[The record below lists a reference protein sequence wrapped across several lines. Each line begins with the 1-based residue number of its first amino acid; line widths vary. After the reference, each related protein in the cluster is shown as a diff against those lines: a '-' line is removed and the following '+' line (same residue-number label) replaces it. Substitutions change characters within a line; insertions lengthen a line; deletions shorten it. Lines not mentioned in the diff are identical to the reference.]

1 MDVCPPGFMPISDAY
16 ETIVQTLEPD
26 ARPGDDY
33 LDKLLKDQG
42 DDAFTAAF
50 DKAVEAEKRA
60 ERLLADA
67 LANKQLAR
75 WICVDGNMLHRHVR
89 KTWEPDPSCPGLDAG
104 LPDFTVSGD
113 RDGNMVFVEER
124 ELILWINSQLT
135 GVTVARP
142 TQETKPT
149 KENKLAEE
157 LQRRYPH
164 GRPSKTIP
172 ERGAE
177 FCGGEI
183 GGISARAC
191 PHLSQAKAQT
201 KCRPARKLRAVFS

>member
-1 MDVCPPGFMPISDAY
+1 M
-16 ETIVQTLEPD
+16 
-26 ARPGDDY
+26 
-33 LDKLLKDQG
+33 
-42 DDAFTAAF
+42 
-50 DKAVEAEKRA
+50 
-60 ERLLADA
+60 
-67 LANKQLAR
+67 
-75 WICVDGNMLHRHVR
+75 
-89 KTWEPDPSCPGLDAG
+89 
-104 LPDFTVSGD
+104 
-113 RDGNMVFVEER
+113 
-124 ELILWINSQLT
+124 ILWINSQLT

-157 LQRRYPH
+157 LQRQYPD

-172 ERGAE
+172 ELCVE

>member
-1 MDVCPPGFMPISDAY
+1 MDACPPGFMPVSDAY

-42 DDAFTAAF
+42 DAAFDAAF

-67 LANKQLAR
+67 LANKQLTR
-75 WICVDGNMLHRHVR
+75 WICVDGDMLHRHVR
-89 KTWEPDPSCPGLDAG
+89 KTWEPDPLSPGLEAG
-104 LPDFTVSGD
+104 LPDFTVSED

-135 GVTVARP
+135 GVTIARP
-142 TQETKPT
+142 IQKTKPT
-149 KENKLAEE
+149 KVGTLAEE
-157 LQRRYPH
+157 LARRYPD
-164 GRPSKTIP
+164 GRRSKTFP
-172 ERGAE
+172 ELCKE
-177 FCGGEI
+177 FRGGEI
-183 GGISARAC
+183 GGISLR
-191 PHLSQAKAQT
+191 T
-201 KCRPARKLRAVFS
+201 MNRAVKAWQESAQNSAK

>member
-1 MDVCPPGFMPISDAY
+1 MSISDAY

-33 LDKLLKDQG
+33 LDTLLKDQG
-42 DDAFTAAF
+42 DAAFSAAF
-50 DKAVEAEKRA
+50 DNAVEAEKRA

-75 WICVDGNMLHRHVR
+75 WICVDGNMLHLHVR
-89 KTWEPDPSCPGLDAG
+89 KTWEPDPLYPGLDAD

-113 RDGNMVFVEER
+113 SDGNMVFVEER

-135 GVTVARP
+135 GVTVAKP
-142 TQETKPT
+142 IQKTKPK
-149 KENKLAEE
+149 KENNLAKE
-157 LQRRYPH
+157 LRHRYPN

-172 ERGAE
+172 ELCQE
-177 FCGGEI
+177 FRGGEI
-183 GGISARAC
+183 GGISPRTMNRAI
-191 PHLSQAKAQT
+191 AKAW
-201 KCRPARKLRAVFS
+201 R